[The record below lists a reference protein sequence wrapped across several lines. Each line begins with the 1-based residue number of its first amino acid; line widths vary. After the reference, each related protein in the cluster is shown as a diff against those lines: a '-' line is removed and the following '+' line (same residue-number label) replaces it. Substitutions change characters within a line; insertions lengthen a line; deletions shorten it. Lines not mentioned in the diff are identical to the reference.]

1 MKSWEWDELR
11 NSYDKENPGKAMV
24 GFEYSAPANYKG
36 SFEVLLI
43 PRDAL
48 TLPGLQAVTWRSG
61 DLQ

>member
-43 PRDAL
+43 PREDVYKR
-48 TLPGLQAVTWRSG
+48 QRWTW
-61 DLQ
+61 